1 MQNKN
6 NMKNK
11 WFLGEVSIGYRRTD
25 LDESLVKTQIR
36 NSEHAAKFFRGI
48 FPEEV
53 MEHHEEMW
61 IGYLNYHNRPIGF
74 MQLSKGSVNGT
85 VADVKGMVQ
94 SALMCNASGVVLMHN
109 HPSGNKTPSDQDIK
123 ITGQIKQ
130 ALNLFDIKLVDHI
143 ILTLESYTS
152 MAEEGLMS

>member
-1 MQNKN
+1 
-6 NMKNK
+6 MKNK
-11 WFLGEVSIGYRRTD
+11 WFLGEVSVGYKRTD
-25 LDESLVKTQIR
+25 LDDTLVKTQIR
-36 NSEHAAKFFRGI
+36 NSDHAAKFFRGI
-48 FPEEV
+48 FPDEV

-61 IGYLNYHNRPIGF
+61 IGYLNNANRPIGF
-74 MQLSKGSVNGT
+74 MQLSKGNTNST
-85 VADVKGMVQ
+85 VVGIKALVQ
-94 SALMCNASGVVLMHN
+94 GAVMCNASAVVMMHN

-123 ITGQIKQ
+123 ITRQIKQ

>member
-1 MQNKN
+1 
-6 NMKNK
+6 MKNK

-36 NSEHAAKFFRGI
+36 SSEHAAKFFRGI

-109 HPSGNKTPSDQDIK
+109 HPSGNKTPSDQDIN
-123 ITGQIKQ
+123 ITRQIKQ

>member
-1 MQNKN
+1 
-6 NMKNK
+6 MKNK

-25 LDESLVKTQIR
+25 IDESLVKTQIR

-74 MQLSKGSVNGT
+74 MQLSKGNVNGT
-85 VADVKGMVQ
+85 VADAKGIVQ
-94 SALMCNASGVVLMHN
+94 SALMCNASGVMLMHN

-143 ILTLESYTS
+143 ILTLESHTS

>member
-1 MQNKN
+1 
-6 NMKNK
+6 MKNK

-25 LDESLVKTQIR
+25 IDEALVKTQIR
-36 NSEHAAKFFRGI
+36 NSDHAARFFRGI

-74 MQLSKGSVNGT
+74 MQLSKGNTNST
-85 VADVKGMVQ
+85 VVGIKELVQ
-94 SALMCNASGVVLMHN
+94 GAVMCNASAVIMMHN
-109 HPSGNKTPSDQDIK
+109 HPSGNKQPSEADISL
-123 ITGQIKQ
+123 TRRVRQG
-130 ALNLFDIKLVDHI
+130 LELFDIKLVDHI
-143 ILTLESYTS
+143 VLTMDSYTS